1 MPGVSFQSRALA
13 VTHSAISL
21 GDDPKTISTVRPIDG
36 TSRDNGR
43 PAGVTDAFQVRKHSV
58 EPILANRCRNLL
70 SHPDSGPAGT
80 DEAKLVGPQVPLVVG
95 AGAFAGDAE
104 RLART

>member
-21 GDDPKTISTVRPIDG
+21 GDDPETISTVRPIDG

-43 PAGVTDAFQVRKHSV
+43 PAGVVDAFQVKEHSV

-70 SHPDSGPAGT
+70 SHPDSGPSGT
-80 DEAKLVGPQVPLVVG
+80 EQAKLVGPQVPLVVG
-95 AGAFAGDAE
+95 AGAFTCD
-104 RLART
+104 